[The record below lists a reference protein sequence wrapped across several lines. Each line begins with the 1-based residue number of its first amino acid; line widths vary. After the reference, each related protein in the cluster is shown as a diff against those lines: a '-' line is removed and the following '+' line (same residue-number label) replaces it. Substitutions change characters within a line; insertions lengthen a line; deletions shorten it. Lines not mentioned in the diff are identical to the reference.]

1 MNQKVTGATV
11 LAFAVEALILGIS
24 PKPCAL
30 RHTRHAFSAHR
41 LAVTRSQ
48 RLTSF
53 ACLPEQTASSCAAS
67 KNSAAPHLEKAFS
80 GCESRLVKM
89 NVASYRR
96 TVSSVPKHR
105 RRRLVMSFEMV
116 RLDRASS
123 EPLHQQLYRQIREEL
138 ENGSFCASC
147 VPSSRVLAT
156 TLGISRPTVNQAFSK
171 LLAEGYLQARKRSGI
186 FVADHLPATFLKA
199 ARPAT
204 TARTE
209 HSPRVARRVTKM
221 TDYRSGR
228 QLDVGMAG
236 PPSVI
241 FVAGLP
247 AVDEFPIAIW
257 ERLREQVL
265 AKKGAHLLRYA
276 SSRGEIELRKAIA
289 AYLCDFRGANCQP
302 EQIVVVGGMQQAML
316 ACALAL
322 INEGDVGWVED
333 PGFHQAR
340 NVFAFAGAKII
351 PRPID
356 REGLVIGKCS
366 RRNSPKLIFVT
377 PSHEFPFGVTMS
389 LRRRRALIEFA
400 ESRDGYILED
410 DYNSE
415 FRFDGPPLP
424 CLQGL
429 DNAGRVIYAGTMS
442 KILYPSLRLG
452 FVVAPPKLVDTLVR
466 VRAVMDQHSPAIDQA
481 TLARFI
487 TEGFFLSHVQRIRE
501 LYAQRR
507 VFFIEQFQKWLGDY
521 FDLEVTPAGLHFIAW
536 LRRAE
541 DLPLFM
547 RACEKAGVRPRPLS
561 FFCVKAQLDPAFV
574 FGFAAWSQAQIEQGL
589 AKLASAVKQLK
600 QRDAGNSSSVQIRP
614 FSPATTPYWPSTAAR
629 RN

>member
-1 MNQKVTGATV
+1 MNGAV
-11 LAFAVEALILGIS
+11 FGQA
-24 PKPCAL
+24 
-30 RHTRHAFSAHR
+30 
-41 LAVTRSQ
+41 
-48 RLTSF
+48 
-53 ACLPEQTASSCAAS
+53 
-67 KNSAAPHLEKAFS
+67 
-80 GCESRLVKM
+80 
-89 NVASYRR
+89 
-96 TVSSVPKHR
+96 VSSAPKKR
-105 RRRLVMSFEMV
+105 RRRSVISFEMV

-123 EPLHQQLYRQIREEL
+123 EPLYQQLYRQIREEL
-138 ENGSFCASC
+138 ESGSFDSSASR
-147 VPSSRVLAT
+147 VPSSRVLAA
-156 TLGISRPTVNQAFSK
+156 TLRISRPTVNEAFSK
-171 LLAEGYLQARKRSGI
+171 LLEEGYLQARKRSGI

-204 TARTE
+204 TARAE
-209 HSPRVARRVTKM
+209 QPPRVARRATRM
-221 TDYRSGR
+221 TDLRSGR
-228 QLDVGMAG
+228 QLDVGAGG
-236 PPSVI
+236 PPSVT

-247 AVDEFPIAIW
+247 AVDEFPIAVW

-276 SSRGEIELRKAIA
+276 SSRGEFELRKAIA
-289 AYLCDFRGANCQP
+289 AYLCDFRGANCHP
-302 EQIVVVGGMQQAML
+302 DQIVVVGGMQQAML

-322 INEGDVGWVED
+322 INEDEVAWIED

-340 NVFAFAGAKII
+340 NVLAFVGAKMV

-366 RRNSPKLIFVT
+366 RQNSPRLIFVA
-377 PSHEFPFGVTMS
+377 PSHQFPLGVTMS
-389 LRRRRALIEFA
+389 LKRRKALIEFA
-400 ESRDGYILED
+400 EAHDGYILED

-429 DNAGRVIYAGTMS
+429 DHAGRVIYAGTMS

-452 FVVAPPKLVDTLVR
+452 FLIAPPLLVDTLVK

-487 TEGFFLSHVQRIRE
+487 TEGFFLSHVKRMRE

-521 FDLEVTPAGLHFIAW
+521 FDLEVTPAGLHFVAW
-536 LRRAE
+536 LRRRE

-547 RACEKAGVRPRPLS
+547 RAREQTGVWPRPLS
-561 FFCVKAQLDPAFV
+561 FFCIKAQLDPAFV

-600 QRDAGNSSSVQIRP
+600 QRRAGKSSLFQIHDL
-614 FSPATTPYWPSTAAR
+614 SSAASEYWPATAIRSK
-629 RN
+629 

>member
-1 MNQKVTGATV
+1 MNGAIYGRTG
-11 LAFAVEALILGIS
+11 
-24 PKPCAL
+24 
-30 RHTRHAFSAHR
+30 
-41 LAVTRSQ
+41 
-48 RLTSF
+48 
-53 ACLPEQTASSCAAS
+53 
-67 KNSAAPHLEKAFS
+67 
-80 GCESRLVKM
+80 
-89 NVASYRR
+89 
-96 TVSSVPKHR
+96 SSVPRQR
-105 RRRLVMSFEMV
+105 RRRSVMSFEMV

-138 ENGSFCASC
+138 ESGSFDSSASR
-147 VPSSRVLAT
+147 VPSSRALAA

-171 LLAEGYLQARKRSGI
+171 LLAEGYLQVRKQSGI
-186 FVADHLPATFLKA
+186 FVAENLPATFLKA
-199 ARPAT
+199 ARLAT

-209 HSPRVARRVTKM
+209 HSPRVARRVTRM
-221 TDYRSGR
+221 TDFRNAQ
-228 QLDVGMAG
+228 QLDVGIGG
-236 PPSVI
+236 PPSVTLI
-241 FVAGLP
+241 AGLP

-276 SSRGEIELRKAIA
+276 SSRGDIELRKAIA
-289 AYLCDFRGANCQP
+289 AYLCDFRGANCHPDQV
-302 EQIVVVGGMQQAML
+302 VVVGGMQQAML

-322 INEGDVGWVED
+322 INEGEVGWVED
-333 PGFHQAR
+333 PVFLQAR
-340 NVFAFAGAKII
+340 NVLAFVGAKIV

-366 RRNSPKLIFVT
+366 RQNSPRLILVT
-377 PSHEFPFGVTMS
+377 PSHQFPLGVTMS
-389 LRRRRALIEFA
+389 LKRRKALIEFA

-410 DYNSE
+410 DYDSE

-452 FVVAPPKLVDTLVR
+452 FLVAPPQLVDTLVK

-487 TEGFFLSHVQRIRE
+487 TEGFFLSHVKRIRE

-507 VFFIEQFQKWLGDY
+507 VFFIQQFQKWLGDY
-521 FDLEVTPAGLHFIAW
+521 FDLEVTPAGLHLVAW

-547 RACEKAGVRPRPLS
+547 RAREQTGVWPRPLS
-561 FFCVKAQLDPAFV
+561 FFCIKVQLDPAFV
-574 FGFAAWSQAQIEQGL
+574 FGFSAWSQAQIEQGL
-589 AKLASAVKQLK
+589 AKLALAVKQLK
-600 QRDAGNSSSVQIRP
+600 QRGVRNGPSFQIHPSSPVTS
-614 FSPATTPYWPSTAAR
+614 PYWPSTAVR
-629 RN
+629 SS

>member
-1 MNQKVTGATV
+1 
-11 LAFAVEALILGIS
+11 
-24 PKPCAL
+24 
-30 RHTRHAFSAHR
+30 
-41 LAVTRSQ
+41 
-48 RLTSF
+48 
-53 ACLPEQTASSCAAS
+53 
-67 KNSAAPHLEKAFS
+67 
-80 GCESRLVKM
+80 
-89 NVASYRR
+89 
-96 TVSSVPKHR
+96 
-105 RRRLVMSFEMV
+105 MSFEMV

-138 ENGSFCASC
+138 ESGSFDSSASR
-147 VPSSRVLAT
+147 VPSSRVLAA

-199 ARPAT
+199 AGPST
-204 TARTE
+204 TVRTE
-209 HSPRVARRVTKM
+209 HSPRVARRVTRM
-221 TDYRSGR
+221 TDFRSGR
-228 QLDVGMAG
+228 QLDVGVAG
-236 PPSVI
+236 PPSVT

-247 AVDEFPIAIW
+247 AVDEFPIAVW

-289 AYLCDFRGANCQP
+289 AYLCDFRGANCHP
-302 EQIVVVGGMQQAML
+302 DQIVVVGGMQQAML

-322 INEGDVGWVED
+322 INEGEVAWIED

-340 NVFAFAGAKII
+340 NVLAFVGAKMV

-366 RRNSPKLIFVT
+366 QQNSPRLILVT
-377 PSHEFPFGVTMS
+377 PSHQFPFGVTMS
-389 LRRRRALIEFA
+389 LKRRKALIEFA

-452 FVVAPPKLVDTLVR
+452 FLVAPPQLVDTLVK

-487 TEGFFLSHVQRIRE
+487 TEGFFLSHVKRMRE

-536 LRRAE
+536 LRRRE
-541 DLPLFM
+541 DLPLVM
-547 RACEKAGVRPRPLS
+547 RAREQTGVWPRPLS
-561 FFCVKAQLDPAFV
+561 FFCIKAQLDPAFV

-600 QRDAGNSSSVQIRP
+600 QRGAGNGSSFQIQP
-614 FSPATTPYWPSTAAR
+614 FSPATSSYWPSTAVR
-629 RN
+629 

>member
-1 MNQKVTGATV
+1 MNGAIYGRTGS
-11 LAFAVEALILGIS
+11 AVS
-24 PKPCAL
+24 KQ
-30 RHTRHAFSAHR
+30 RH
-41 LAVTRSQ
+41 
-48 RLTSF
+48 
-53 ACLPEQTASSCAAS
+53 
-67 KNSAAPHLEKAFS
+67 
-80 GCESRLVKM
+80 
-89 NVASYRR
+89 
-96 TVSSVPKHR
+96 
-105 RRRLVMSFEMV
+105 RRLVMSFEMV

-138 ENGSFCASC
+138 ESGSFDSSASR

-199 ARPAT
+199 ATPATT

-209 HSPRVARRVTKM
+209 HSPRAARRVTRM
-221 TDYRSGR
+221 TDFRRGR
-228 QLDVGMAG
+228 QLDVGIGG
-236 PPSVI
+236 PPSVT

-247 AVDEFPIAIW
+247 AVDEFPIAVW
-257 ERLREQVL
+257 ERLRAQVL

-276 SSRGEIELRKAIA
+276 SSRGEIELRKAVA

-322 INEGDVGWVED
+322 INEGEVGWIED
-333 PGFHQAR
+333 PGFNQAR
-340 NVFAFAGAKII
+340 NVFAFVGAKIV

-366 RRNSPKLIFVT
+366 RQNSPRLIFVT
-377 PSHEFPFGVTMS
+377 PSHQFPLGVTMS
-389 LRRRRALIEFA
+389 LKRRKALIEFA

-452 FVVAPPKLVDTLVR
+452 FLVAPPQLVDTLVK
-466 VRAVMDQHSPAIDQA
+466 VRAIMDQHSPAIDQA

-487 TEGFFLSHVQRIRE
+487 TEGFFLSHVKRIRE

-521 FDLEVTPAGLHFIAW
+521 FILEVTPAGLHFIAF
-536 LRRAE
+536 LRRGE
-541 DLPLFM
+541 DFPLFM
-547 RACEKAGVRPRPLS
+547 RAREQTGIWPRPLS
-561 FFCVKAQLDPAFV
+561 FFCIKAQLDPAFV

-589 AKLASAVKQLK
+589 ARLASAVKQLK
-600 QRDAGNSSSVQIRP
+600 QRGAGNGSSFQIQP
-614 FSPATTPYWPSTAAR
+614 VSPATSPYWPSTAVR
-629 RN
+629 SN

>member
-1 MNQKVTGATV
+1 MDAKIV
-11 LAFAVEALILGIS
+11 
-24 PKPCAL
+24 
-30 RHTRHAFSAHR
+30 
-41 LAVTRSQ
+41 
-48 RLTSF
+48 
-53 ACLPEQTASSCAAS
+53 
-67 KNSAAPHLEKAFS
+67 
-80 GCESRLVKM
+80 VKM
-89 NVASYRR
+89 NRAMYGR
-96 TVSSVPKHR
+96 TVSAVPKHR

-123 EPLHQQLYRQIREEL
+123 EPLYQQLYRQIREEL
-138 ENGSFCASC
+138 ESGSFDSSASR
-147 VPSSRVLAT
+147 VPSSRVLAA
-156 TLGISRPTVNQAFSK
+156 TLGISRPTVNEAFSK
-171 LLAEGYLQARKRSGI
+171 LLAEGYLQARKRSGL

-209 HSPRVARRVTKM
+209 HSPRVARRVARM
-221 TDYRSGR
+221 TDLRSGR
-228 QLDVGMAG
+228 QLDVGVAG
-236 PPSVI
+236 PPSVT

-247 AVDEFPIAIW
+247 AVDEFPIAVW

-289 AYLCDFRGANCQP
+289 TYLCDFRGANCHP
-302 EQIVVVGGMQQAML
+302 DQIIVVGGMQQAML

-322 INEGDVGWVED
+322 INEGEVAWIED
-333 PGFHQAR
+333 PGFPQAR
-340 NVFAFAGAKII
+340 NVLAFVGARLV
-351 PRPID
+351 PRPVD

-366 RRNSPKLIFVT
+366 RRNSPRLVVVT
-377 PSHEFPFGVTMS
+377 PSHQFPFGVTMS
-389 LRRRRALIEFA
+389 LKRRKALIAFA

-415 FRFDGPPLP
+415 FRFGGPPLP

-452 FVVAPPKLVDTLVR
+452 FLVAPPQLVDTLVK

-487 TEGFFLSHVQRIRE
+487 TEGFFLSHVKRIRE

-507 VFFIEQFQKWLGDY
+507 AFFIEQFQKWLGDY
-521 FDLEVTPAGLHFIAW
+521 FDLEITPAGLHFIAW
-536 LRRAE
+536 LRREE

-547 RACEKAGVRPRPLS
+547 RAREQTGVWPRPLS
-561 FFCVKAQLDPAFV
+561 FFCVKAQLHPAFV
-574 FGFAAWSQAQIEQGL
+574 FGFAAWSQAQIERGL
-589 AKLASAVKQLK
+589 AQIASTVNQLK
-600 QRDAGNSSSVQIRP
+600 HRRTGNGSSLQTHA
-614 FSPATTPYWPSTAAR
+614 FSPAATPYWPATAIR
-629 RN
+629 SN

>member
-1 MNQKVTGATV
+1 MNGA
-11 LAFAVEALILGIS
+11 IYG
-24 PKPCAL
+24 
-30 RHTRHAFSAHR
+30 
-41 LAVTRSQ
+41 
-48 RLTSF
+48 
-53 ACLPEQTASSCAAS
+53 
-67 KNSAAPHLEKAFS
+67 
-80 GCESRLVKM
+80 
-89 NVASYRR
+89 R
-96 TVSSVPKHR
+96 TVSSVPKQR

-123 EPLHQQLYRQIREEL
+123 EPLYQQLYRQIREEL
-138 ENGSFCASC
+138 ESGSFDSSASR
-147 VPSSRVLAT
+147 VPSSRVLAA
-156 TLGISRPTVNQAFSK
+156 TLRISRPTVNQAVSK
-171 LLAEGYLQARKRSGI
+171 LLAEGYLQTRERSGI

-199 ARPAT
+199 ARPAA

-209 HSPRVARRVTKM
+209 HSPRVARRVTRM
-221 TDYRSGR
+221 TDFRSGR
-228 QLDVGMAG
+228 QLDVGVAG
-236 PPSVI
+236 PPNVT

-322 INEGDVGWVED
+322 INEREVGWIED

-340 NVFAFAGAKII
+340 NVFAFVGAKIV

-366 RRNSPKLIFVT
+366 RQNSPRLIFVT
-377 PSHEFPFGVTMS
+377 PSHQFPFGVTMS
-389 LRRRRALIEFA
+389 LKRRKALIEFA

-424 CLQGL
+424 CLHGL
-429 DNAGRVIYAGTMS
+429 DHAGRVIYAGTMS

-452 FVVAPPKLVDTLVR
+452 FVVAPEQLVEPMIKI
-466 VRAVMDQHSPAIDQA
+466 RAVMDQHSPAIDQA
-481 TLARFI
+481 TLARFL
-487 TEGFFLSHVQRIRE
+487 TEGFFLSHIKRMRK
-501 LYAQRR
+501 LYSDRR
-507 VFFIEQFQKWLGDY
+507 DFFIEQFNNLLGQY
-521 FDLEVTPAGLHFIAW
+521 FILEIPEAGLHFVAW
-536 LRRAE
+536 VRQKEQMPVITRVCT
-541 DLPLFM
+541 DIGM
-547 RACEKAGVRPRPLS
+547 RPSPLS
-561 FFCVKAQLDPAFV
+561 SCFMKVEPKPALT
-574 FGFAAWSQAQIEQGL
+574 FGFAAWSRAQIREGL
-589 AKLASAVKQLK
+589 TKFAAALNSKL
-600 QRDAGNSSSVQIRP
+600 N
-614 FSPATTPYWPSTAAR
+614 
-629 RN
+629 